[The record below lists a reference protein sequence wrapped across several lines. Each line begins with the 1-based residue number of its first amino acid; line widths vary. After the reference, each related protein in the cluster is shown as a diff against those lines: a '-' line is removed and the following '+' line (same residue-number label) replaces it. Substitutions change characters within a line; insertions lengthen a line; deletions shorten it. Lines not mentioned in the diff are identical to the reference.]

1 MVWVRSGIRTFLR
14 QPLAMAGLFFLFM
27 MLVSLLSAVP
37 VVGTLAALA
46 LLPAATLGLMSATHE
61 ADHGRFPMPM
71 VLASAFRVGK
81 ERGMA
86 MLQLGVMY
94 AVGFLAVMGLTALV
108 DGGGFAQLYLG
119 GEPVDGA
126 TVMSEDF
133 QSAMAVGMTLYLP
146 LSMLFWHAPALVHWH
161 GVSPV
166 KSLFFS
172 FVACWRNKW
181 ALAVYMVG
189 WLAFFVAAGLLVA
202 ILGGMLGGGSWLS
215 ALMYPMVLL
224 MASMFFTSF
233 YYTYRDSFIDD

>member
-1 MVWVRSGIRTFLR
+1 MRSGIRTFMR

-61 ADHGRFPMPM
+61 ADSGRFPMPV
-71 VLASAFRVGK
+71 VLASAFRAGK
-81 ERGMA
+81 DRALA
-86 MLQLGVMY
+86 MLQLGAMY

-108 DGGGFAQLYLG
+108 DGGEFAQLYLG
-119 GEPVDGA
+119 GEPPDTTTVMGDEFQAA
-126 TVMSEDF
+126 TVL
-133 QSAMAVGMTLYLP
+133 GMVLYLP

-181 ALAVYMVG
+181 ALAFYMVG
-189 WLAFFVAAGLLVA
+189 WLAFFVFAGILVA
-202 ILGGMLGGGSWLS
+202 MLGGLLGGGSWLPT
-215 ALMYPMVLL
+215 LMYPVVLL
-224 MASMFFTSF
+224 VASMFFTSF
-233 YYTYRDSFIDD
+233 YYTYRDSFIAD

>member
-1 MVWVRSGIRTFLR
+1 M
-14 QPLAMAGLFFLFM
+14 PL
-27 MLVSLLSAVP
+27 
-37 VVGTLAALA
+37 
-46 LLPAATLGLMSATHE
+46 
-61 ADHGRFPMPM
+61 
-71 VLASAFRVGK
+71 VLASAFRTGK
-81 ERGMA
+81 ERGLA
-86 MLQLGVMY
+86 MLQLGAMY
-94 AVGFLAVMGLTALV
+94 AAGFLAVMGLTALV

-119 GEPVDGA
+119 GDPVDGA
-126 TVMSEDF
+126 TVMSDDF
-133 QSAMAVGMTLYLP
+133 QSAMAVGMVLYLP

-181 ALAVYMVG
+181 ALAVYMVA

-202 ILGGMLGGGSWLS
+202 IIGGVLGGGSWLP
-215 ALMYPMVLL
+215 ALIYPMVLL